1 LKVLLPFISLIL
13 NFLAILKKENTFLMR
28 NLIVLVLLF
37 LGLIFPSKSY
47 ASHIELKPCIQ
58 ISHCVREELEV
69 ENISEPFEVIKQII
83 ENTPRTKIVENDGD
97 YLHAE
102 VTSRIMKYVD
112 DLEVSYFPENKK
124 IIIRSE
130 SRVGE
135 GDFGVNKKR
144 VDLIKNKFFD
154 I

>member
-1 LKVLLPFISLIL
+1 MKNLLLL
-13 NFLAILKKENTFLMR
+13 TF
-28 NLIVLVLLF
+28 LF
-37 LGLIFPSKSY
+37 LGLIFPPKSY
-47 ASHIELKPCIQ
+47 ASHIEIKPCIQ
-58 ISHCVREELEV
+58 ISHCVREEFEV

-112 DLEVSYFPENKK
+112 DLEVSYVPENKK

-144 VDLIKNKFFD
+144 VDSIKNKLSD
-154 I
+154 IL

>member
-1 LKVLLPFISLIL
+1 MKNLLLLAFI
-13 NFLAILKKENTFLMR
+13 
-28 NLIVLVLLF
+28 F

-47 ASHIELKPCIQ
+47 ASHIELQPCIQ
-58 ISHCVREELEV
+58 VSHCVREELEV
-69 ENISEPFEVIKQII
+69 ENISEPFDEIKLII
-83 ENTPRTKIVENDGD
+83 QNIPRTKIVENDSD

-112 DLEVSYFPENKK
+112 DLEVSYIPENET
-124 IIIRSE
+124 IVIRSE

-144 VDLIKNKFFD
+144 VELIKSNFLD
-154 I
+154 S

>member
-1 LKVLLPFISLIL
+1 MK
-13 NFLAILKKENTFLMR
+13 
-28 NLIVLVLLF
+28 NLIVLGFLF

-58 ISHCVREELEV
+58 ISHCVREEFDI
-69 ENISEPFEVIKQII
+69 ENIVEPFEEVKKII
-83 ENTPRTKIVENDGD
+83 ESMPRTQIVEKDGD

-102 VTSRIMKYVD
+102 VTSRIMKYID
-112 DLEVSYFPENKK
+112 DLEVSYMPDNNQ
-124 IIIRSE
+124 IIIRSV

-144 VDLIKNKFFD
+144 VDLIKDNLFVS
-154 I
+154 

>member
-1 LKVLLPFISLIL
+1 MKNFIIL
-13 NFLAILKKENTFLMR
+13 G
-28 NLIVLVLLF
+28 LLF
-37 LGLIFPSKSY
+37 LGLVFPSKSY

-69 ENISEPFEVIKQII
+69 ENISEPFESIKQII

-97 YLHAE
+97 YIHAE

-112 DLEVSYFPENKK
+112 DLEVSYESENNK
-124 IIIRSE
+124 IVIRSE
-130 SRVGE
+130 SRVGD

-144 VDLIKNKFFD
+144 VDLIKNNLFK

>member
-1 LKVLLPFISLIL
+1 MK
-13 NFLAILKKENTFLMR
+13 
-28 NLIVLVLLF
+28 NLLVLASLF
-37 LGLIFPSKSY
+37 LGLIIPTKSY
-47 ASHIELKPCIQ
+47 ASHIELQPCIQ
-58 ISHCVREELEV
+58 VSHCVREELEV
-69 ENISEPFEVIKQII
+69 KNLSDPFEEIKHII
-83 ENTPRTKIVENDGD
+83 ENTPRTKIVEDDGD

-112 DLEVSYFPENKK
+112 DLEVSYIPENNR

-130 SRVGE
+130 SRVGA

-144 VDLIKNKFFD
+144 VDLIKNNFFD

>member
-1 LKVLLPFISLIL
+1 MKNLFILCILL
-13 NFLAILKKENTFLMR
+13 
-28 NLIVLVLLF
+28 
-37 LGLIFPSKSY
+37 LGLIFPSKSN
-47 ASHIELKPCIQ
+47 ASHIDLEPCIQ
-58 ISHCVREELEV
+58 ISHCVREEFEV
-69 ENISEPFEVIKQII
+69 ENIKEPFDSIKQII

-112 DLEVSYFPENKK
+112 DLEVSYIPENKK
-124 IIIRSE
+124 IVIRSE

-144 VDLIKNKFFD
+144 VELIKSNLLES
-154 I
+154 

>member
-1 LKVLLPFISLIL
+1 MK
-13 NFLAILKKENTFLMR
+13 
-28 NLIVLVLLF
+28 NLIVLGFLF
-37 LGLIFPSKSY
+37 IGLIFPSKSY

-58 ISHCVREELEV
+58 ISHCVREELNI
-69 ENISEPFEVIKQII
+69 ENIDEPFEGISQII
-83 ENTPRTKIVENDGD
+83 ESMPRTQIVEKDGD

-112 DLEVSYFPENKK
+112 DLEVSYIPENNK
-124 IIIRSE
+124 IVIRSE

-144 VDLIKNKFFD
+144 VDLIKNNFFD
-154 I
+154 N

>member
-1 LKVLLPFISLIL
+1 ML

-37 LGLIFPSKSY
+37 LGLISPSKSY

-112 DLEVSYFPENKK
+112 DLEVSYIPENEK
-124 IIIRSE
+124 IVIRSE